1 MKIRKA
7 TSQDSSRIA
16 NLVIHAMEDIIY
28 SFIGE
33 KSMAKSIVFLTG
45 LIQEKGNQ
53 YSFENCWIG
62 EDENDVLAAVIV
74 YDGGKLD
81 ELRQPVAERIN
92 TMFNRQLVAEDETE
106 AGEYYIDC
114 LAVNANAQGK
124 GIGSAVLNFLINEY
138 VISQKKILGLLVD
151 NENPRARN
159 LYLKL
164 GFEFIKYKSL
174 AGKTLAHLQIKP

>member
-1 MKIRKA
+1 MEIRRA
-7 TSQDSSRIA
+7 SSQDSANIA

-33 KSMAKSIVFLTG
+33 KSMEKSIVFLTG

-53 YSFENCWIG
+53 YSFENCWIAAD
-62 EDENDVLAAVIV
+62 EDDVLAAVIV
-74 YDGGKLD
+74 YDGGKLN
-81 ELRQPVAERIN
+81 ELRQPVAERIKI
-92 TMFNRQLVAEDETE
+92 MFNRPLVAEDETE

-114 LAVNANAQGK
+114 LAVNVNAQGK
-124 GIGSAVLNFLINEY
+124 GIGSEILNFLINEY
-138 VISQKKILGLLVD
+138 VITQKKTLGLLVD
-151 NENPRARN
+151 NDNPRARN

-164 GFEFIKYKSL
+164 GFQFIKHKSL